1 MLSVKCFF
9 NFLYYHLHPPLY
21 RPDEFLSGQAPKGD
35 FPLNSTNRFY
45 LLKELINMQ
54 KEDLKK
60 VLTLKVH
67 KRNIPNP
74 DRISSTFPVVEK
86 WSKRLVSF
94 QAVH

>member
-1 MLSVKCFF
+1 M
-9 NFLYYHLHPPLY
+9 
-21 RPDEFLSGQAPKGD
+21 
-35 FPLNSTNRFY
+35 
-45 LLKELINMQ
+45 KELINML

-60 VLTLKVH
+60 VLTLEGH

-74 DRISSTFPVVEK
+74 DRISSTFPIVEK